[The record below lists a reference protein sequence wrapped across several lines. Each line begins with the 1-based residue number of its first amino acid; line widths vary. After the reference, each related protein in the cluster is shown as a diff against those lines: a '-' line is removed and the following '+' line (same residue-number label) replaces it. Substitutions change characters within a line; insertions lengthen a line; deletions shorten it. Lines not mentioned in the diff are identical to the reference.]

1 MSELL
6 DLAERLRAVRD
17 EELIHILRTRS
28 LNTNNIKD
36 FFDLAE
42 HLLQPKNL
50 EAWVHSLSRA
60 SLEQLAKG
68 TSSATEPL
76 LSFLHDHQL
85 VKLDGFDQDV
95 RASRTPAPENL
106 EAIAGIHA
114 FEATQMTTEVIL
126 ELETR
131 MMREMGKSGIGLADV
146 KRLAALTGK
155 DFNYVRAVFDLT
167 RSADLV
173 ATREDRWRLTSAS
186 NSWLE
191 LDQPNR
197 WLALAESWRQL
208 LGEYSI
214 ESVVERL
221 SAGDSLE
228 VALRFTFPLE
238 KFTETS
244 RFGKVITFAEILGC
258 SVDGHAPNWVLPLL
272 RGNRKEAL
280 ALLTAHL
287 PKLTDRIIVQADLSV
302 IAPGPL
308 STVDERELRLLVET
322 EQTSLASR
330 YRLTPLSVSH
340 GIESGRSADELRQT
354 LTRLSGAALPQP
366 VEYLIADVS
375 KRIGRIRV
383 LEDPRTGGSQ
393 ILSSE
398 PTLLTE
404 LANDS
409 RLKPYAL
416 TRLDS
421 QALASRFS
429 AEIIYFGLREVGHLA
444 VRVDS
449 SGSVI
454 TPRSTIEFEAN
465 ALPGQNFAEV
475 ISRLRESDERISSSS
490 DDDSVMR
497 QITLAIK
504 TRVKLEVTYLGQD
517 EIERI
522 LLLEPIGVANGRL
535 RARDRKADIERT
547 LPIENIK
554 GVRLL

>member
-28 LNTNNIKD
+28 LNTNNLND

-42 HLLQPKNL
+42 NLLQPKNL
-50 EAWVHSLSRA
+50 DAWVHSLSRA
-60 SLEQLAKG
+60 SLDQLANES
-68 TSSATEPL
+68 TSQVEPL
-76 LSFLHDHQL
+76 LAFLRDHNL
-85 VKLDGFDQDV
+85 VKLDGFDQGV
-95 RASRTPAPENL
+95 RNTPTPAPEKL

-114 FEATQMTTEVIL
+114 FEATAMTTELIL

-146 KRLAALTGK
+146 KRLAALTSK
-155 DFNYVRAVFDLT
+155 DFDYVRAVFDLT
-167 RSADLV
+167 RSADLI
-173 ATREDRWRLTSAS
+173 ATRESRWRLTEAS
-186 NSWLE
+186 NKWLD

-197 WLALAESWRQL
+197 WLALADSWRAL
-208 LGEYSI
+208 LGEYAI
-214 ESVVERL
+214 DSVVERL
-221 SAGDSLE
+221 VSGDSLE
-228 VALRFTFPLE
+228 FALRYTFPLE

-244 RFGKVITFAEILGC
+244 RFGKVIAFAEILGC
-258 SVDGHAPNWVLPLL
+258 SVEGHAPNWVLPLL
-272 RGNRKEAL
+272 QGDRDGAL
-280 ALLTAHL
+280 SLLTKHL
-287 PKLTDRIIVQADLSV
+287 PELTDRIIVQADLSV

-308 STVDERELRLLVET
+308 STEDERELRLLVET
-322 EQTSLASR
+322 EQSSLASR
-330 YRLTPLSVSH
+330 YRLTPLSISH
-340 GIESGRSADELRQT
+340 GLESGRSADELRGT
-354 LTRLSGAALPQP
+354 LTRLSGTSLPQP

-383 LEDPRTGGSQ
+383 LEDARTGSSQ
-393 ILSSE
+393 ILSTD

-416 TRLDS
+416 ARLDS
-421 QALASRFS
+421 QALSSRFS
-429 AEIIYFGLREVGHLA
+429 AEVIYFGLREVGHLA
-444 VRVDS
+444 VRVD
-449 SGSVI
+449 GAGTVLA
-454 TPRSTIEFEAN
+454 PRSTIEFETN
-465 ALPGQNFAEV
+465 ALPGQDYAE
-475 ISRLRESDERISSSS
+475 IIGRLRASDARMASSS

-497 QITLAIK
+497 QITLAMK
-504 TRVKLEVTYLGQD
+504 TKAKLEVTYVGQD